1 MKKDENNTKITRKK
15 MKITRKKDEKKDK
28 DVIKYF
34 VVII

>member
-1 MKKDENNTKITRKK
+1 MKKDENNT
-15 MKITRKKDEKKDK
+15 KITRKKDEKKDK